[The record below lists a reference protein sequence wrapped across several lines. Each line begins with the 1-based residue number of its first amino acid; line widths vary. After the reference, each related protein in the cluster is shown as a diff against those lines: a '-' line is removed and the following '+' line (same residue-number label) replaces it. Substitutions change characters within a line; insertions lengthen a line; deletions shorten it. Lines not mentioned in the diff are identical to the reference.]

1 MSNQFSKQCVP
12 HRLSLV
18 GRNTAALEDVKAKC
32 VEAGA
37 KDVIILS
44 HDLAEEEECRLAVS
58 RTVEHFK

>member
-1 MSNQFSKQCVP
+1 MFP
-12 HRLSLV
+12 LRLSLV

-37 KDVIILS
+37 KDVITLS
-44 HDLAEEEECRLAVS
+44 HDLAEEEECSLAVS